1 MKVNTIVSDA
11 LLKQLSSETSKV
23 GRQVKVRETRFLPTV
38 TAFITNVI
46 ILPQSEFYR
55 NKFMTLY
62 NRHQHNAVKA
72 LKELALDFP
81 YTPDYDLG
89 LGFVIALH
97 ISGQEV
103 HQHAKVL
110 LRHELELLPEN
121 SHSAP
126 EQEEKKDDL
135 RISG

>member
-23 GRQVKVRETRFLPTV
+23 GRQVNVRETRFLPSV
-38 TAFITNVI
+38 SAFITNVI

-55 NKFMTLY
+55 NKFMALY
-62 NRHQHNAVKA
+62 SRHEHNAVKA
-72 LKELALDFP
+72 LKELAIDFP

-97 ISGQEV
+97 IPGQEV
-103 HQHAKVL
+103 RQHAKVL
-110 LRHELELLPEN
+110 LRHELELLPE
-121 SHSAP
+121 SSGPAP